1 MRPAPELAELR
12 AHEPI
17 ARVTLPTGDEA
28 WVVTRYE
35 DIRQILLDQRFTRYL
50 GPEAARLTMDNSF
63 SDLFSNRERTTI
75 QEGPG
80 HTHWRRITNQTFG
93 PRQMSRLR
101 PRVEAIVERLLDAL
115 AEQERPADLVA
126 ALGFP
131 LPIGVIC
138 ELLGVPA
145 EQQPSFRKWTD
156 AMFTVTGFG
165 RQEAMEAHGQLTAYA
180 QRLIAESRSGG
191 ADNFLTQLL
200 TVRDDDDGSQLSE
213 AEVQATV
220 MAILVG
226 GYESTAYQI
235 GKTAILLLQEP
246 DRLPALRADP
256 GALESAIE
264 ETLRWAGAPNAVAMP
279 RYARADV
286 VVGGTLVPKGA
297 TLLLQLDSANL
308 DESQFAD
315 AGRLDVNRQP
325 NRHLTFG
332 HGPHLCL
339 GAPLARLELLV
350 ALSALLRRF
359 PTMRLAVP
367 VEELRWVTGLAVD
380 GPETLPVT
388 W

>member
-1 MRPAPELAELR
+1 MRPAPVLGELR
-12 AHEPI
+12 EHQPI

-28 WVVTRYE
+28 WVVTRHD

-63 SDLFSNRERTTI
+63 SDLFSNRQRTTI

-80 HTHWRRITNQTFG
+80 HVHWRRITNQTFG

-101 PRVEAIVERLLDAL
+101 PRVEAIAERLLDAL
-115 AEQERPADLVA
+115 AERERPADLVA

-145 EQQPSFRKWTD
+145 EEQPSFRKWTD

-180 QRLIAESRSGG
+180 QRLIADSRDGS

-200 TVRDDDDGSQLSE
+200 TVRDEDGSQLSE

-246 DRLPALRADP
+246 EQLPALREDP
-256 GALESAIE
+256 DVLESAIE
-264 ETLRWAGAPNAVAMP
+264 ETLRWSGAPNAIAMP
-279 RYARADV
+279 RYAREDV
-286 VVGGTLVPKGA
+286 MVGGTLIPKGT
-297 TLLLQLDSANL
+297 TLLLHLESANV

-315 AGRLDVNRQP
+315 AGRMDIRRQP

-339 GAPLARLELLV
+339 GAPLARLELHV
-350 ALSALLRRF
+350 ALSAVLRRF